1 MFTKEDISDML
12 QRGIS
17 PDTVKEQVLSF
28 EQGFPPIVLDRPAK
42 PGDGITVLTGGQ
54 MKGYSDCYEQG
65 RLDKQL
71 IKFVP
76 ASGAA
81 TRMFK
86 DMFMWQEL
94 LKSGK
99 DIADIA
105 AEDPSAK
112 EFFERL
118 PEMALWDELSTMMC
132 KEDIKASRLFDK
144 KRYLTLI
151 DYILDEF
158 GLDYAS
164 LPKGLIV
171 FHRYPDRCRTAME
184 EHLVE
189 GALYASDGDGKV
201 RIHFTVSPSHMK
213 EFKRKI
219 NKVQTRYAREYG
231 VNYDIT
237 YSVQKPSTDTIAV
250 DSDNQP
256 FRDAEGALVFRPGGH
271 GALLENLNDLDAD
284 VVFIKNIDNVVPDH
298 LKEPTILYKKVLAGL
313 LFDVQQKISYWL
325 EKIESGQLDDAG
337 YKKAVAFAAGELH
350 LDRRMFPEDAAKGS
364 QVLIGLLSRP
374 VRVCGMVKN
383 AGEPGG
389 GPFWVK
395 DPATGM
401 LSLQIVESSQVDM
414 QNPIQSEVFSG
425 SSHFNPVDLVC
436 GIKDYKG
443 RPFDLREFVDKETA
457 FISKKSKDGKE
468 LKALELPGLW
478 NGSMAGW
485 ISLFVEVPVITFNP
499 VKVVND
505 LLREEHQPAK

>member
-1 MFTKEDISDML
+1 MFTKEDVSDML

-17 PDTVKEQVLSF
+17 PDAAKEQVLSF
-28 EQGFPPIVLDRPAK
+28 EKGFPSIVLDRPAK
-42 PGDGITVLTGGQ
+42 PGDGIIVLSDGQ
-54 MKGYSDCYEQG
+54 MKVYVDHYELG
-65 RLDKQL
+65 RIEKAL

-86 DMFMWQEL
+86 DMFKWQEL

-99 DIADIA
+99 DIADIT
-105 AEDPSAK
+105 AEYPSAK
-112 EFFERL
+112 EFCERL

-132 KEDIKASRLFDK
+132 KEDINAKRLFER

-151 DYILDEF
+151 DYILDEY
-158 GLDYAS
+158 GLDYAA

-171 FHRYPDRCRTAME
+171 FHRYADRCRTAME

-189 GALYASDGDGKV
+189 GAMYASDGGGKV

-213 EFKRKI
+213 EFIRKM
-219 NKVQTRYAREYG
+219 NKVQTKYAHEYG
-231 VNYDIT
+231 VSYDVT

-250 DSDNQP
+250 DSDNKP
-256 FRDAEGALVFRPGGH
+256 FRDADGALVFRPGGH

-298 LKEPTILYKKVLAGL
+298 LREPTTLYKKVAAGL
-313 LFDVQQKISYWL
+313 LFDVQKKISYWL
-325 EKIESGQLDDAG
+325 ENIEAGALDDVG
-337 YKKAVAFAAGELH
+337 YKEAVAFATGDLY
-350 LDRRMFPEDAAKGS
+350 LDRRMFPEDATMGC
-364 QVLIGLLSRP
+364 QVLFGLLNRP
-374 VRVCGMVKN
+374 VRICGMVKN
-383 AGEPGG
+383 AGDPGG

-414 QNPIQSEVFSG
+414 QDSTQAEVFRV
-425 SSHFNPVDLVC
+425 SSHFNPVDLIC

-443 RPFDLREFVDKETA
+443 RPFDLRKFVDKETA
-457 FISKKSKDGKE
+457 FVSEKSKDGKA

-485 ISLFVEVPVITFNP
+485 ISLFVEVPIITFNP

-505 LLREEHQPAK
+505 LLREGHQPAK